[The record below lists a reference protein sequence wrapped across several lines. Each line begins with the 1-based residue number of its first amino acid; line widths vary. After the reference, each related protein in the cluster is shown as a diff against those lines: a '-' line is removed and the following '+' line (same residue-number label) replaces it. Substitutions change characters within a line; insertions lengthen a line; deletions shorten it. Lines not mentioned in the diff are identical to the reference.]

1 MTTRTITTRRSTLT
15 TPSSIAVLCVL
26 LFFSTLVRGQKGI
39 AGATQH
45 NMQLL
50 LSGKGAELI
59 QKPISLPGVTVQG
72 MPSGKN
78 TSPKNQGPPYLPAFW
93 VGPDSN
99 QRVLVVIP
107 DGLVPVNLGNTTA
120 HVKPGN
126 LVNITGTVTKAPD
139 PTQLEAV
146 YHLNQPEIDLVQRE
160 GVIVKASAIVVRGT
174 PGH

>member
-1 MTTRTITTRRSTLT
+1 
-15 TPSSIAVLCVL
+15 
-26 LFFSTLVRGQKGI
+26 
-39 AGATQH
+39 
-45 NMQLL
+45 MQLL